1 MIKEDGVEE
10 TYENSVIMLS
20 ASYEQ
25 SNNEEMLMGSIRVQC
40 KKAVRMPVIVVE
52 LVGAVRMI
60 VDGNVP
66 ESSSEHTLGD
76 MLNENEMP
84 STSMN
89 PSSSNQFR
97 MQRFLEGSAVVGQQ
111 SKNEELESGRTIS
124 YPFSFPIPPDI
135 PPSTTVYFSP
145 QIIDI
150 QYSLT
155 FTSKNYPP

>member
-1 MIKEDGVEE
+1 MIQEDGLEE
-10 TYENSVIMLS
+10 AYENSVIILS

-25 SNNEEMLMGSIRVQC
+25 SNNGEMLMGSIRVQG
-40 KKAVRMPVIVVE
+40 KKAVTMPVIVVE
-52 LVGAVRMI
+52 LVGAVRMM
-60 VDGNVP
+60 VEGHVL

-84 STSMN
+84 SISMN
-89 PSSSNQFR
+89 PSSSNQFG
-97 MQRFLEGSAVVGQQ
+97 MQRFLEGSAVVGQSQ
-111 SKNEELESGRTIS
+111 NEELESGRTIS

-145 QIIDI
+145 QIIHI

-155 FTSKNYPP
+155 FTSKNYPS